1 MLEQYLADT
10 IRKEDLAELQ
20 ASMEDPASEVWLQG
34 FIDERMSDRSY
45 VQQQDLL
52 LAFREKG
59 YQSLIQRLDEEEPV
73 VRRMH
78 FMRKWKWGWAA
89 AIVFLLAASFYFWS
103 GNNQPKVHTMAS
115 NKIEP
120 GKKGAILTLA
130 NGEEVVLDTLG
141 NGLITTQN
149 GAKVVLQNGQLAY
162 DPTGNNDNEIVY
174 NTIKTP
180 NGREFQVRLPDG
192 TIVWLNAASSLRYP
206 TLFTGRER
214 KVEITGEA
222 YFEVAANAEMPFRV
236 NVNNKVNI
244 EVLGTHFNVNA
255 YDNERSLNTT
265 LLEGAVRVLAVVLK
279 PGQQAQVA
287 EGDAVKVVSNVNLET
302 VMAWKNG
309 LFNFENKSL
318 EEVMRQLERWYDLEV
333 VYEKGIPDIKF
344 GGEMSRDMD
353 LAGLLKSLE
362 ASKVHFRLEE
372 GRKLIVLP

>member
-1 MLEQYLADT
+1 
-10 IRKEDLAELQ
+10 
-20 ASMEDPASEVWLQG
+20 MEDPAAEVWLQG
-34 FIDERMSDRSY
+34 FIDDRMADRSY

-52 LAFREKG
+52 LAFKEKG
-59 YQSLIQRLDEEEPV
+59 YQSLMQRMDEEEKPVV
-73 VRRMH
+73 VRRL
-78 FMRKWKWGWAA
+78 WKWGWAA
-89 AIVFLLAASFYFWS
+89 AIVFLLGASFYFWS
-103 GNNQPKVHTMAS
+103 ENKPQSTVAS
-115 NKIEP
+115 KENKIEP

-149 GAKVVLQNGQLAY
+149 GAKVLLQNGQLAY
-162 DPTGNNDNEIVY
+162 DPTGNGNMEIVY

-206 TLFTGRER
+206 TLFTGKER

-222 YFEVAANAEMPFRV
+222 YFEVATDADMPFRV

-255 YDNERSLNTT
+255 YDNEHSLNTT
-265 LLEGAVRVLAVVLK
+265 LLEGAVRVQSVVLK

-287 EGDAVKVVSNVNLET
+287 EGETVKVVNNVNLET